1 MCIGRPARVLHVAN
15 GEADVELGDGRTRRA
30 GIASADN
37 LRRGDYVLLYA
48 DLITEKIDRRSALE
62 TLKYMKV
69 MAGMAADED
78 LPDSRKRAS
87 KSVA

>member
-1 MCIGRPARVLHVAN
+1 
-15 GEADVELGDGRTRRA
+15 
-30 GIASADN
+30 
-37 LRRGDYVLLYA
+37 VLLYA